1 MNHLLE
7 ITMIV
12 AGLLST
18 ENEVLQIQHIAKIC
32 AVKNRIRYLIRK
44 ESIKQLLQQE
54 ESMDNTKN

>member
-1 MNHLLE
+1 
-7 ITMIV
+7 MIV

>member
-7 ITMIV
+7 IKMIV

-18 ENEVLQIQHIAKIC
+18 KNEVHQIQHIIRIC
-32 AVKNRIRYLIRK
+32 AVKNRIHYLIRK

-54 ESMDNTKN
+54 ESMSSKN